1 MSSIHNKAYQTKE
14 RNTGI
19 FTIMSLHDVL
29 QITTGGYGFYKVMPM
44 FWFGQC
50 FYFLN
55 IT

>member
-1 MSSIHNKAYQTKE
+1 MGSIHDKACQTKE

-19 FTIMSLHDVL
+19 FTIMSVHDVL
-29 QITTGGYGFYKVMPM
+29 QITIGGSGFYKVMSM
-44 FWFGQC
+44 LWFGQC